1 MWKCHLLLVLRERR
15 QHRRR
20 RRAGGNLR
28 GRPVVTRGQEGGG
41 GRRLLLLLHRGRL
54 RGQARAHP
62 RCRRSRWRGVEQG
75 GRGGRGA
82 RPRRGGRRVVVAAT
96 KETMRTIVIIGE
108 VSVARRCFKVKVIL
122 IVVLMS
128 STVHVTAW
136 PNLYPSESMV
146 KTAGELWTSRIN

>member
-62 RCRRSRWRGVEQG
+62 RRRGRGWRGVEQG

-108 VSVARRCFKVKVIL
+108 VSADRRNPRGRLIFDIFKGNQFLHSGKTIT
-122 IVVLMS
+122 ITS
-128 STVHVTAW
+128 F
-136 PNLYPSESMV
+136 LYRPL
-146 KTAGELWTSRIN
+146 TAGTVSPVGE